1 MVMNPQDEQM
11 NKPRGGLLG
20 LFDKAMKADEDTGL
34 SPLQNFAAALDPL
47 ILKDLR
53 GGEGIRQ
60 QGVQRAAT
68 MSKNKTVDM
77 LRQQGRNDLADAV
90 MNRTIGPKEAFSV
103 MQSEKAADTAFQ
115 RQKDLAAFSAG
126 LKAPAAPKLYSEFA
140 KLNAD
145 LQAGNISK
153 DQYNASVQS
162 FLNKNKMSIRPFRD
176 INRKKT
182 KVVTVGSVKIGGD
195 NPISVQSMTNTL
207 TTDIEAT
214 INQINQITEAGG
226 DLVRV
231 SCPDKESTQALKKI
245 IAPKKNLSFSENFF
259 HMCFGKVPEKEIVKA
274 FDVSLILYAE
284 HSFNVSTFTARTITS
299 SLSDIHGAITGAIAS
314 LKGPL
319 HGGANEEVMHMMKKI
334 KKPENALKWINNA
347 LKNKEVVM
355 GFGHRVYKSGDSRV
369 PTMREYFGKVAKIKK
384 DKTFEKIYDIV
395 EKVMIKKKNIHPN
408 VDYPTGPTYHLMGF
422 DTDFFTPIFVISRI
436 TGWSAHIMEQH
447 AANKLIRPL
456 AKYKGSK
463 HRTVM
468 QLNQR

>member
-1 MVMNPQDEQM
+1 MSGDI
-11 NKPRGGLLG
+11 KKGLLG
-20 LFDKAMKADEDTGL
+20 IIVDETEISKVMPEINSLTYRGYAAQDLCEACKFEEVAYLILNKDLPNSIQLKKFEKEERNARELTKNLYEIIKHMPKKSHPMDVARTAVSVLGLEDKETADSSPEANMRKAMRI
-34 SPLQNFAAALDPL
+34 FA
-47 ILKDLR
+47 
-53 GGEGIRQ
+53 
-60 QGVQRAAT
+60 
-68 MSKNKTVDM
+68 KT
-77 LRQQGRNDLADAV
+77 
-90 MNRTIGPKEAFSV
+90 P
-103 MQSEKAADTAFQ
+103 TA
-115 RQKDLAAFSAG
+115 LAAF
-126 LKAPAAPKLYSEFA
+126 Y
-140 KLNAD
+140 
-145 LQAGNISK
+145 
-153 DQYNASVQS
+153 
-162 FLNKNKMSIRPFRD
+162 R
-176 INRKKT
+176 
-182 KVVTVGSVKIGGD
+182 
-195 NPISVQSMTNTL
+195 
-207 TTDIEAT
+207 
-214 INQINQITEAGG
+214 
-226 DLVRV
+226 VRNG
-231 SCPDKESTQALKKI
+231 KKI
-245 IAPKKNLSFSENFF
+245 IKPKKTLSFAENFF
-259 HMCFGKVPEKEIVKA
+259 YMCFGKVPQKEIVKA

-334 KKPENALKWINNA
+334 KKPEHALKWIKNA

-395 EKVMIKKKNIHPN
+395 EKVMIKEKNIYPN

-456 AKYKGSK
+456 AKYKGNK
-463 HRTVM
+463 HRKVM